1 MEQEIIN
8 KIQVLT
14 DLVARARLSGVLG
27 AQYGGDRELYKV
39 LGYKEELTY
48 SDYWQQYSRQDIA
61 AAIIDKPI
69 DATWRGSISIEE
81 NTEAENTPLEKAWD
95 DICNDLQIKAKLISL
110 DKLTCIGRYGV
121 LFMGLSD
128 TVTKEQLL
136 LPPKSGVKLNYI
148 KVFSESQAEI
158 YKLETD
164 PFNPRY
170 GQPVIYVLKFQEDEN
185 GTVNEFR
192 VHYTRVIHIVRSSL
206 NNDIYGTPVLQKV
219 FNRLVDLE
227 KLTGGSAE
235 MFWRGARPGYAG
247 KLDEGFSLSPNDE
260 DALLKQLD
268 EYEHNLR
275 RIFINRG
282 ISMEPM
288 SPQVSD
294 PSSHVNIQIQMISAQ
309 TGIPKR
315 ILTGSE
321 RGELSSSQDTDQ
333 WKETIQSR
341 REEYAEQVVLRP
353 FIDKLIA
360 YGVLP
365 APKEKNQYGIRW
377 VDLYAIGD
385 KERAEIGKIR
395 SEALRQYASQPGAE
409 FIVPPDAFL
418 EYFLGLSG
426 DEIALINTMKDDMMI
441 EEGADI
447 GDDEG
452 EGEGIATPT
461 PETGIEE

>member
-1 MEQEIIN
+1 
-8 KIQVLT
+8 
-14 DLVARARLSGVLG
+14 
-27 AQYGGDRELYKV
+27 
-39 LGYKEELTY
+39 
-48 SDYWQQYSRQDIA
+48 
-61 AAIIDKPI
+61 
-69 DATWRGSISIEE
+69 
-81 NTEAENTPLEKAWD
+81 
-95 DICNDLQIKAKLISL
+95 
-110 DKLTCIGRYGV
+110 
-121 LFMGLSD
+121 
-128 TVTKEQLL
+128 
-136 LPPKSGVKLNYI
+136 
-148 KVFSESQAEI
+148 
-158 YKLETD
+158 
-164 PFNPRY
+164 
-170 GQPVIYVLKFQEDEN
+170 
-185 GTVNEFR
+185 
-192 VHYTRVIHIVRSSL
+192 
-206 NNDIYGTPVLQKV
+206 
-219 FNRLVDLE
+219 
-227 KLTGGSAE
+227 
-235 MFWRGARPGYAG
+235 
-247 KLDEGFSLSPNDE
+247 
-260 DALLKQLD
+260 
-268 EYEHNLR
+268 
-275 RIFINRG
+275 
-282 ISMEPM
+282 MEPM

-441 EEGADI
+441 EEGIDI